1 MNNLLRYFTILK
13 LFLVVD
19 EIQFRKQCPPKFIV
33 PIQGSMVEEGQKVVL
48 NGIFDGSPEPSVL
61 WFHNQKPVRPSHDV
75 KIEVG
80 SKETSIS
87 FAKVRY
93 KSYSLDYSDLET
105 ILKLE
110 FINNIMCFTYFKIR
124 LSHNTRVNILVV

>member
-1 MNNLLRYFTILK
+1 MKVYILLYNANLCVNIGNGYLLRYFTILK

-93 KSYSLDYSDLET
+93 K
-105 ILKLE
+105 
-110 FINNIMCFTYFKIR
+110 FFCFTYTLR
-124 LSHNTRVNILVV
+124 GCYYPN

>member
-1 MNNLLRYFTILK
+1 M
-13 LFLVVD
+13 
-19 EIQFRKQCPPKFIV
+19 
-33 PIQGSMVEEGQKVVL
+33 EEGQKVVL

-93 KSYSLDYSDLET
+93 KSYSLEYSD
-105 ILKLE
+105 
-110 FINNIMCFTYFKIR
+110 
-124 LSHNTRVNILVV
+124 